1 MRNLVSRA
9 LVISTLLTP
18 FITPLA
24 IAQDSDQPLATSEK
38 ARKYMIVTANPLATA
53 AGEHELQRGGSA
65 VDAMIAAQAVLGLV
79 EPQSSGLGGGAFAVY
94 YDAANDNLTTFDA
107 REKAPIAADES
118 WFLDDEGNDIGFFP
132 AWQSGLSVGVPG
144 TPRLLEDMHKRYGK
158 KRWSTLFKRAEK
170 LANKGFALTQRTS
183 DQVNGLLGFGL
194 RFGDKCEN
202 PLIFRDPTA
211 FNYFAEPT
219 VNEDG
224 ADDCAAKPA
233 GTIVTNKDYAQTLQ
247 SLARQGA
254 DGFYKG
260 EIARAIVDAVN
271 SDLNI
276 PGEMTL
282 QDLADYRVIEREP
295 VCIDYRGYP
304 VCGMGPPSS
313 GALAV
318 GQILGIM
325 ENFDVGMDGDP
336 VLGDLSNPLNVEV
349 VHLFTQA
356 GRLAFAD
363 RGRYVADSDFVS
375 VPIAGM
381 LDKEYLATRAALI
394 NATDIGSAD
403 PGIPPGAEMPMSA
416 DTTAKNSGTSHI
428 SIVDKYGN
436 ALSMT
441 TTIESSFGNGVLV
454 KGFLLNNELTD
465 FSRNPVDD
473 AGVKIANRV
482 ESGKRPRSSM
492 SPTIVFDGNTS
503 YSHSTSKNG
512 NGKAKGKRNNKKPNT
527 PQTKA
532 RGAVELVTGSPGGS
546 RIIGYTA
553 QSIMN
558 HIDFGL
564 DPQASINLPHYMNRN
579 GRTDIEAP
587 LPGITIDYDAEMLA
601 GQLLDRGHSNGGNP
615 DSETS
620 VGIIAQ
626 TSGLSIINVGARY
639 LIGGADKRRDGT
651 VGGR

>member
-1 MRNLVSRA
+1 MRNLITRA

-18 FITPLA
+18 FVTPLA
-24 IAQDSDQPLATSEK
+24 IAQDSNQPLATSEK

-65 VDAMIAAQAVLGLV
+65 VDAMIAAQAVLSLV
-79 EPQSSGLGGGAFAVY
+79 EPQSSGLGGGAFVVY
-94 YDAANDNLTTFDA
+94 YDAKNDDLTTFDA
-107 REKAPIAADES
+107 REKAPIAATEK
-118 WFLDDEGNDIGFFP
+118 WFLDDEGNDRGFFP
-132 AWQSGLSVGVPG
+132 SWQSGLSVGVPG

-158 KRWSTLFKRAEK
+158 KRWSTLFKRAQK
-170 LANKGFALTQRTS
+170 LARNGFPLTQRTS
-183 DQVNGLLGFGL
+183 DQVNGLLGRAASL
-194 RFGDKCEN
+194 DSKCESQ
-202 PLIFRDPTA
+202 LYFRDPAA
-211 FNYFAEPT
+211 FNYFIEPT
-219 VNEDG
+219 LDDEGG
-224 ADDCAAKPA
+224 ADCAAKPA
-233 GTIVTNKDYAQTLQ
+233 GTIITNMEYVQTLRT
-247 SLARQGA
+247 LARQGA
-254 DGFYKG
+254 DGFYQG
-260 EIARAIVDAVN
+260 EIAQAIVDAVN
-271 SDLNI
+271 SDPNI
-276 PGEMTL
+276 PGAMTL

-313 GALAV
+313 GGLAV

-325 ENFDVGMDGDP
+325 ENFNVGMDNDP

-349 VHLFTQA
+349 VHLFSQA

-363 RGRYVADSDFVS
+363 RNQYVADSDFVR
-375 VPIAGM
+375 VPSAGM
-381 LDKEYLATRAALI
+381 LDKEYLAKRATMI
-394 NATDIGSAD
+394 NETDIGSAN
-403 PGIPPGAEMPMSA
+403 PGEPDGAAIPKSA

-454 KGFLLNNELTD
+454 NGFLLNNELTD
-465 FSRNPVDD
+465 FSRNPAND

-482 ESGKRPRSSM
+482 QSGKRPRSSM

-503 YSHSTSKNG
+503 YIHSVSN
-512 NGKAKGKRNNKKPNT
+512 NGKGRGKGLQKSKKRSA
-527 PQTKA
+527 PQTKT

-553 QSIMN
+553 QSVMN

-564 DPQASINLPHYMNRN
+564 DPQASINLPHYMSRN

-587 LPGITIDYDAEMLA
+587 LPGITIDYDAQMLA
-601 GQLLDRGHSNGGNP
+601 DKLLKRGHSNGGA
-615 DSETS
+615 SGETS
-620 VGIIAQ
+620 VGIISQ